1 MIESGILFTPPEPAA
16 MAALARASEEAGFAL
31 LGLGDSQS
39 LFREAYV
46 SLTVSGLAT
55 SRIRLMPAVSNI
67 VTRHLAVTASAIASL
82 DEATDGRAILGLG
95 TGDSAVLNLSERPVK
110 LADLERAV
118 MAVRGLLR
126 GETVDYLGRSVHVR
140 WCRRE
145 VPIFVSAEGPR
156 MLRLA
161 GRIADGVIVGT
172 GLLPEVIASS
182 LAAIEEGAAEAGRDL
197 SEIEVWFFAKANIAD
212 SGADAVAEIRMALA
226 ASANHSFRFTTA
238 GKDLPE
244 ELRASIEELKKEYA
258 FREHEDT
265 AGSHNAD
272 LVDRLGLT
280 AYLAKRFSVTGS
292 PPEVAQRVSE
302 LEGMGVR
309 RLLLAGITRDP
320 LQFVHR
326 WRSEVAPLMQRGAGA
341 SQRASSVQANP

>member
-1 MIESGILFTPPEPAA
+1 
-16 MAALARASEEAGFAL
+16 MAVLAEASEEAGFSL

-46 SLTVSGLAT
+46 SLTVAGLAT

-82 DEATDGRAILGLG
+82 DEATNGRAILGLG
-95 TGDSAVLNLSERPVK
+95 TGDSSVLNVSTHPVS
-110 LADLERAV
+110 LADFERAV
-118 MAVRGLLR
+118 AAVQGLLR
-126 GETVDYLGRSVHVR
+126 GETVDYLGRSAHVR
-140 WCRRE
+140 WCQRQ
-145 VPIFVSAEGPR
+145 VPIFISAEGPR
-156 MLRLA
+156 TLRLA
-161 GRIADGVIVGT
+161 GHIADGVIVGT

-182 LAAIEEGAAEAGRDL
+182 LASIEQGASEAGRDP

-212 SGADAVAEIRMALA
+212 SAADAVAEIRMALA
-226 ASANHSFRFTTA
+226 ASANHSFRFTTD

-244 ELRASIEELKKEYA
+244 QFKPAVAELKKEYA

-265 AGSHNAD
+265 GGSHNAD

-280 AYLAKRFSVTGS
+280 SYLAERFAVTGS
-292 PPEVAQRVSE
+292 PVQVAQRVRE
-302 LEGMGVR
+302 LESAGVR

-320 LQFVHR
+320 LQFVRR
-326 WRSEVAPLMQRGAGA
+326 WESEVVPLVRAGVGVTG
-341 SQRASSVQANP
+341 VQIGPEIHNEIRTGL